1 MIEPAKKI
9 SEWDYQYENE
19 ITCPYCLHKD
29 QDSWDYHM
37 EDGDVIE
44 IECGKCEKPFEV
56 SMSVSISYTSYPK
69 SDNPPQGEEK

>member
-1 MIEPAKKI
+1 
-9 SEWDYQYENE
+9 
-19 ITCPYCLHKD
+19 
-29 QDSWDYHM
+29 M